1 MIGHE
6 FPYTNLHDVNIDWI
20 LQVVKEFN
28 EKYHGI
34 DDAVDAAIA
43 RLNATADE
51 LETAMQEYMQ
61 GLEEEA
67 TAEISTAKDNAIA
80 AINQLYSQ
88 FQTEANEAINS
99 IIYNKELA
107 VTTIDQE
114 MQTKLA
120 QVSTLLNSL
129 PHDYQDALNSMQIIN
144 STLNG
149 TYNYPELVQ
158 GHYADPQQ
166 SDSKTLV
173 ADDYRVSTLLSA
185 GCASRKL
192 RTRVT
197 NVNGIIR
204 DIIYWTGWGD
214 SAVSHHVIVSSSPTD
229 EKTMFTYTFPPTAS
243 YFTVVFARDY
253 NMTTQLSVSDIAV
266 AFEWIFDTLQG
277 LDVDDDTDV
286 SGNVNGMIFSKP
298 SDSLSTWVRD
308 SEKDHIDVGHPTGV
322 KRHYIKDGTARTD
335 IEYITGNHSIAF
347 SDPTLKQYI
356 QNNFNAG
363 VIVNIDTPSTAQTI
377 NNKWA
382 CVSCSPGDTFTIN
395 GKGGSANRLFSWLD
409 SNKALISKSGINAIV
424 ENLVIIAPED
434 AAYLVINSEYDV
446 PSYYGTLLVDRME
459 DSEAF
464 QATLLSDTYFQ
475 ALHKDSDVFT
485 TEEGYMATSYG
496 KVPGTGY
503 VLCYMTATKDFDFYA
518 SEDMLSRRRS
528 TFISTYSGEITSANF
543 ISVYKL
549 NTSENTMPTQ
559 QNKAHISKG
568 QTFAVSVY
576 TPSSNPG
583 DFDVYANYELCLLNN
598 NIILNDN
605 QIQQVLDEIPSNT
618 AKFTNFANAKT
629 IAWFGDSISQLRQLP
644 HITGNLLS
652 ATVYDCSIKGS
663 TIGRTY
669 TNYDDFSF
677 SNLVTSIISGDFT
690 AQDNELAAYES
701 EIIPSTGQPRGPQ
714 YDIRENLANL
724 KNIDFTTLDYL
735 VLLSGTNDF
744 GITSVHAG
752 EGYSNKV
759 SEMQAKLE
767 DALLRFI
774 TAFPAV
780 KIFIISPPFR
790 ATPTTD
796 YYGDTLAD
804 YVNAEGQAAEKF
816 AIPFCNLLT
825 ASRICDQNKATY
837 MLSDGGVYVHP
848 NDYGDA
854 WLAELCAKFIATH

>member
-34 DDAVDAAIA
+34 DDAIDAAIA
-43 RLNATADE
+43 KLNATADE

-67 TAEISTAKDNAIA
+67 TAEIGTAKDNAIA
-80 AINQLYSQ
+80 AMNQLYSQ

-99 IIYNKELA
+99 IIFNKELA
-107 VTTIDQE
+107 VTTIDNE

-158 GHYADPQQ
+158 GHYADSQQ

-173 ADDYRVSTLLSA
+173 ADDYRVSSLLSA

-197 NVNGIIR
+197 NANGIIR

-214 SAVSHHVIVSSSPTD
+214 SAVSHSVVVSSSPTD

-243 YFTVVFARDY
+243 YFTVVFASNY
-253 NMTTQLSVSDIAV
+253 NMTAQLSVSDIVV

-277 LDVDDDTDV
+277 LDVDDETDV
-286 SGNVNGMIFSKP
+286 SGNVNGMILSKP

-322 KRHYIKDGTARTD
+322 KRHYIKDSTARTD
-335 IEYITGNHSIAF
+335 IVYITGNNSIAF

-363 VIVNIDTPSTAQTI
+363 VIVNTDTPSVSQTI

-382 CVSCSPGDTFTIN
+382 CVPCSPGDTFTIN

-409 SNKALISKSGINAIV
+409 SDKALISKSGINAIV
-424 ENLVIIAPED
+424 NNLVIIAPED

-446 PSYYGTLLVDRME
+446 PSFYGTLLVDRMA

-496 KVPGTGY
+496 KVTGAGY

-518 SEDMLSRRRS
+518 SEDMLARRRS
-528 TFISTYSGEITSANF
+528 TIISIYSGEITAANF
-543 ISVYKL
+543 LITYRL
-549 NTSENTMPTQ
+549 TTSENTMPTI

-568 QTFAVSVY
+568 QTFAISVY

-583 DFDVYANYELCLLNN
+583 DFDIYANYELCLLNN
-598 NIILNDN
+598 NIVLNEN
-605 QIQQVLDEIPSNT
+605 QIQQVLDEVPSNT
-618 AKFTNFANAKT
+618 AKFTNFADAKT

-690 AQDNELAAYES
+690 AQDNELAAYEN

-724 KNIDFTTLDYL
+724 KNVDFTTLDYL

-767 DALLRFI
+767 DALSRFI

-790 ATPTTD
+790 ATPTVD
-796 YYGDTLAD
+796 YYGNTLAD

-825 ASRICDQNKATY
+825 TSRICDQNKTTY

>member
-34 DDAVDAAIA
+34 DDAIDAAIA

-67 TAEISTAKDNAIA
+67 TAEVNTAKDNAIA
-80 AINQLYSQ
+80 AMNQLYSQ

-107 VTTIDQE
+107 IDSIDAE
-114 MQTKLA
+114 MQTKLT

-158 GHYADPQQ
+158 GHYADSQQ

-173 ADDYRVSTLLSA
+173 SDDYRVSTLLSA
-185 GCASRKL
+185 GCSSRKL

-197 NVNGIIR
+197 NANGIIR
-204 DIIYWTGWGD
+204 DIIYWTGWGN
-214 SAVSHHVIVSSSPTD
+214 SAVSHTVVISSSSTD
-229 EKTMFTYTFPPTAS
+229 EKTMFTYTFPANAS

-253 NMTTQLSVSDIAV
+253 NLTTQLSVSDIAV
-266 AFEWIFDTLQG
+266 SFEWIFDTLQG
-277 LDVDDDTDV
+277 LDVDDETDV

-298 SDSLSTWVRD
+298 SDALSTWVRD
-308 SEKDHIDVGHPTGV
+308 TEKDHVDVGHPTGV
-322 KRHYIKDGTARTD
+322 KRHYLKDSTARTD
-335 IEYITGNHSIAF
+335 IEHITGNHSIAF

-363 VIVNIDTPSTAQTI
+363 VIVNTDTPSVSQSV

-382 CVSCSPGDTFTIN
+382 CVSCSPGDTFTIS
-395 GKGGSANRLFSWLD
+395 GKGGSTNRLFSWLD
-409 SNKALISKSGINAIV
+409 SNKALISKSGVNTIV

-446 PSYYGTLLVDRME
+446 PSYYGTLLIDRME

-475 ALHKDSDVFT
+475 MLTKNSDVFT
-485 TEEGYMATSYG
+485 TEADYMAGSYG
-496 KVPGTGY
+496 KVPSTGY

-528 TFISTYSGEITSANF
+528 TIISIYSGEITAANF
-543 ISVYKL
+543 LAIYRLS
-549 NTSENTMPTQ
+549 TSENTMPTQ

-583 DFDVYANYELCLLNN
+583 TFEIFANYELCLLNN
-598 NIILNDN
+598 KIVLNDN
-605 QIQQVLDEIPSNT
+605 QIQQVLDEIPSTT
-618 AKFTNFANAKT
+618 AKFTNFADSKT

-644 HITGNLLS
+644 HITGTLLS

-690 AQDNELAAYES
+690 AQDNELTAYEN
-701 EIIPSTGQPRGPQ
+701 EIIPATGQPRGPQ
-714 YDIRENLANL
+714 YDIRENLATL
-724 KNIDFTTLDYL
+724 KDIDFTTLDYL

-744 GITSVHAG
+744 GITAVHAG

-767 DALLRFI
+767 DALSRFI
-774 TAFPAV
+774 TAFPTV

-790 ATPTTD
+790 ATPTVD
-796 YYGDTLAD
+796 YYGDSLAD

-816 AIPFCNLLT
+816 AIPFYNLLT
-825 ASRICDQNKATY
+825 NSRICDQNKTTY